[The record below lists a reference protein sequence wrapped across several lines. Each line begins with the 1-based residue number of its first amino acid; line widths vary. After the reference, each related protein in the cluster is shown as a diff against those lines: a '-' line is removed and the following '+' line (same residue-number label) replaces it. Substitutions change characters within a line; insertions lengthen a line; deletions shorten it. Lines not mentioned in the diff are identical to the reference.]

1 MLLTSLGFCSAKPA
15 AWPATIGPK
24 LLPRPISSAS
34 EMDAYIRKL
43 VAGEKVTLVVDAG
56 RNVFCGMGDVGN
68 NIEFYLDL
76 VNRFPEAN
84 ILLSASPVTLSTLVK
99 MFPEFEKKWG
109 CTGGLL
115 KYELG
120 KPFKGTI
127 LNVVRRG
134 EIGRVIR
141 DEFAAGDAYAVV
153 GFQPDKEIGAHLEWG
168 DNPSRNLFDHTAF
181 HLVI

>member
-1 MLLTSLGFCSAKPA
+1 MLSTSLGFCSTKPA

-120 KPFKGTI
+120 KPFKGI
-127 LNVVRRG
+127 KRHYKQAL
-134 EIGRVIR
+134 
-141 DEFAAGDAYAVV
+141 
-153 GFQPDKEIGAHLEWG
+153 
-168 DNPSRNLFDHTAF
+168 
-181 HLVI
+181 